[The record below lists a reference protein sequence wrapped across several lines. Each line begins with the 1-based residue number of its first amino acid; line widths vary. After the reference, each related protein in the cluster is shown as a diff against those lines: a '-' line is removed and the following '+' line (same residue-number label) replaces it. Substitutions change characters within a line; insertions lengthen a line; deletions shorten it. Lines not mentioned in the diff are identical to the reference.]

1 MTASAD
7 YPVISFILE
16 VTGMKIETLA
26 ASIAIAWSLAFAAS
40 VFLGILYSKEKE
52 P

>member
-1 MTASAD
+1 MPAND

-40 VFLGILYSKEKE
+40 FFLGVLHSKNEGE
-52 P
+52 